1 MNEPMR
7 DDARLAILEAE
18 LLYLCADLGG
28 DVLAKVIDIVESLRA
43 DGDVDALREAA
54 EAALALRSA
63 EQRWMLKPN

>member
-1 MNEPMR
+1 MR